1 MRRLLRSR
9 SEINDRAAR
18 HGCPEDGR
26 RRRLRYRRLLCALC
40 SLGVV
45 CAASVQRAS
54 AAVQDY
60 IGRPIGSV
68 RIFTEG
74 RETTDPVLT
83 SIVETAADAPLSML
97 QVRESVAHLFSLG
110 QFEGVSV
117 DAALENGRVAL
128 RYELVPIHPVA
139 RIRFTGAL
147 RAPGIDTGALRQAL
161 VDRYGISPPLGRVA
175 DMTRILA
182 DALRERG
189 YLRASITPHPEIE
202 HAPERATLVFDI
214 EPGPRTVLGQVEIV
228 GVPTVSRSEL
238 VNRLGVAAGAAYQR
252 DALNAR
258 IERYVEE
265 RRSRGYYEARISPSV
280 RVSDDGTVADLTL
293 NVAPGPHVRVVFAG
307 DPLPA
312 DRRAELV
319 PVEREGSVDEDL
331 LEDSSNRIEEFL
343 KAQGYRDATA
353 PHRRETRDN
362 ELVVTF
368 TITRGQQYRV
378 STFEIAGNT
387 SVPTA
392 DFEPALRVRS
402 GQPFSEARLDA
413 DVQLIEDLYHRRG
426 FAAAAVH
433 AAVEIV
439 TSTPPPAQVPVTIR
453 AAINQGPQTTVD
465 AIVFNGNQALGDASL
480 RSRVRLQA
488 GGPYVPG
495 LVAVDR
501 DAIQLAYQ
509 DLGYESATVEP
520 QAVFSQSD
528 THVTVTFAI
537 REGPQVFV
545 DHVLIVGNVRTSTST
560 ISHELQV
567 KPGDPFSL
575 SAINDS
581 QRRLAELGLFRR
593 ARITELRHGSENQRD
608 LLVTIEEAPPTTI
621 GYGGGVEA
629 SRRVVNN
636 SVPGVAAVA
645 DEVFEVAP
653 RAFFEIG
660 RRNVFGKNRSLNFF
674 SSVAIHPPQDTLA
687 TFTEYRLI
695 GTYREP
701 RLFDTAA
708 DAFVTATFEQQTR
721 SSFNF
726 ARRGVSAA
734 LGRRLTR
741 EISAQAGYQL
751 QRTEVFDEQ
760 LDPADVLLIDR
771 IFPKVRL
778 SSFSASVVR
787 DTRNDAVDPAAGD
800 YLSANGQ
807 LAARAIGSQVGFVKS
822 FFTAQAF
829 RAIPHTNRVVFAGS
843 VRLGL
848 ADGFVHEQIDDNG
861 VVIPGVLIED
871 LPQSER
877 FYAGGD
883 TTIRGFALD
892 RVGTRHIPAERSD
905 TLTEDLLPVGGNGLV
920 IFNAEL
926 RAPVAGGLGVVGFFD
941 TGNVFARVN
950 NIDFGELRSAV
961 GGGVRYKSPFGPIR
975 FDVGFKVN
983 RQPGEGLT
991 AWFVSFGQAF

>member
-1 MRRLLRSR
+1 MSVC
-9 SEINDRAAR
+9 
-18 HGCPEDGR
+18 G
-26 RRRLRYRRLLCALC
+26 ALAP
-40 SLGVV
+40 G
-45 CAASVQRAS
+45 SVAS

-60 IGRPIGSV
+60 IGRPVATV
-68 RIFTEG
+68 RLFTEG

-83 SIVETAADAPLSML
+83 SIVETPAGAPLSML

-117 DAALENGRVAL
+117 DATLENGRVAL

-139 RIRFTGAL
+139 RIRFTGSL
-147 RAPGIDTGALRQAL
+147 GAPGIDAGALRKAL
-161 VDRYGISPPLGRVA
+161 VDRYGISPPLGRVT

-189 YLRASITPHPEIE
+189 YLRASIVPHPEIE
-202 HAPERATLVFDI
+202 HAPERATLVFSI
-214 EPGPRTVLGQVEIV
+214 EPGPRTVIGTVEIV
-228 GVPTVSRSEL
+228 GVPTVTRPEL
-238 VNRLGVAAGAAYQR
+238 IKRLGVAHGVPYQR
-252 DALNAR
+252 DALSAR
-258 IERYVEE
+258 IERYVED
-265 RRSRGYYEARISPSV
+265 RRSRGYYEARIAPSV
-280 RVSDDGTVADLTL
+280 RLSEDGAVADLTL
-293 NVAPGPHVRVVFAG
+293 NVAPGPHVRVVFTG

-353 PHRRETRDN
+353 PHRRETTDG
-362 ELVVTF
+362 ELVITF
-368 TITRGQQYRV
+368 TVTRGQQYRV
-378 STFEIAGNT
+378 SAFEITGNT
-387 SVPTA
+387 TVSSA
-392 DFEPALRVRS
+392 EFEPALRVRV
-402 GQPFSEARLDA
+402 GQPFSETRLDA
-413 DVQLIEDLYHRRG
+413 DLQMIEDLYHRRG
-426 FAAAAVH
+426 FAVVAIRS
-433 AAVEIV
+433 AVEIV
-439 TSTPPPAQVPVTIR
+439 TATPPQAQVPIAVR
-453 AAINQGPQTTVD
+453 AIIVEGPQTTVD
-465 AIVFNGNQALGDASL
+465 AIAFSGNQAITDVGL
-480 RSRVRLQA
+480 RTRVRLQA
-488 GGPYVPG
+488 GAPYVPG

-509 DLGYESATVEP
+509 DLGYEGATVEARP
-520 QAVFSQSD
+520 AFSQND
-528 THVTVTFAI
+528 THVTVTYAV

-581 QRRLAELGLFRR
+581 QRRLTELGLFRR
-593 ARITELRHGSENQRD
+593 ARITELRHGAENQRD
-608 LLVTIEEAPPTTI
+608 LLVTIEEAPPTTV
-621 GYGGGVEA
+621 GYGGGVEG
-629 SRRVVNN
+629 SKRVVNN
-636 SVPGVAAVA
+636 SRPGVATVA

-674 SSVAIHPPQDTLA
+674 SSIAVHPPHDTLA

-734 LGRRLTR
+734 LGRRITR

-787 DTRNDAVDPAAGD
+787 DTRSDAVDPASGA

-807 LAARAIGSQVGFVKS
+807 LAARAIGSQVGFIKS

-829 RAIPHTNRVVFAGS
+829 RAIPHTNRVVFAAS
-843 VRLGL
+843 ARLGL
-848 ADGFVHEQIDDNG
+848 ADGFVHEEFDDNG
-861 VVIPGVLIED
+861 VVVPGVLIED

-926 RAPVAGGLGVVGFFD
+926 RAPVSGGLGVVGFLD
-941 TGNVFARVN
+941 TGNVFARVA

-961 GGGVRYKSPFGPIR
+961 GGGLRYKSPFGPIR